1 MPVRRPLP
9 RVNRWIVLA
18 LVAATVLAYVPAL
31 RAPFVMDDEI
41 TIDAS
46 ASWSAPEQLPTA
58 GRPVV
63 LGTLAA
69 NHALNDA
76 LGVDQRRDPDGP
88 NKAIGYRLF
97 NVLLHLLTG
106 ALLFAVLRR
115 AMRESAIPAD
125 WRAVADP
132 LAGVACALWLLHP
145 IQSEVVNYIVQR
157 SEALASLAYL
167 AALYASQRAWDAGR
181 SSRGG
186 WYAAV
191 VAACVAGMLSKE
203 IIITAPLMVMLYDR
217 AFRLPSWGSL
227 LRPGDGRGWL
237 YAAMWI
243 ACLGTYATF
252 EAGARGATA
261 GFGANIGWLDYLYT
275 QCWAVAHYLRLI
287 VWPAGLSVD
296 YGFQPIRGLAGVPGA
311 ILLIA
316 LAAATIAA
324 WTRVSRFGWLAFL
337 GSWFFILLAPSS
349 SIVPIASEVAAE
361 RRVYLALAAVLVL
374 AVVGAEWARRRVMAR
389 LSPKAFAGAAAAVAV
404 ALAVTTAARS
414 HTYSSAESLWRGAA
428 QAMPGN
434 SRALGNLGW
443 ALIRQPVPKL
453 AAADSAFGRVMAI
466 DPTCNFGC
474 LQYATVLKNA
484 GRLDEAVPV
493 LERAMTAD
501 STNVVA
507 ERSLALTLMKMG
519 ESERAI
525 PHLEHI
531 VTKFPT
537 MDHLVMLGVAYLST
551 GRRDEAFAT
560 LRRTGELDGGS
571 AEMRRIS
578 DRIQQAARH
587 PEALPQL
594 RALAWELAGDQ
605 N

>member
-1 MPVRRPLP
+1 
-9 RVNRWIVLA
+9 VNRWIVLA
-18 LVAATVLAYVPAL
+18 LAAATILAYAPAL

-41 TIDAS
+41 TIDAA

-69 NHALNDA
+69 NYALNDA

-97 NVLLHLLTG
+97 NLMLHLLTG
-106 ALLFAVLRR
+106 ALLFGVVRR
-115 AMRESAIPAD
+115 AMRESTIPAD
-125 WRAVADP
+125 WRALADP
-132 LAGVACALWLLHP
+132 LAGVVCALWLLHP

-167 AALYASQRAWDAGR
+167 AALSASQRAWDAAK
-181 SSRGG
+181 SSRAG
-186 WYAAV
+186 WYAVA

-217 AFRLPSWGSL
+217 AFRLPSWRSL
-227 LRPGDGRGWL
+227 LRPGDGRGLL
-237 YAAMWI
+237 YAAMWVASI
-243 ACLGTYATF
+243 GTYALF

-261 GFGANIGWLDYLYT
+261 GFASNIGWLGYLYS

-287 VWPAGLSVD
+287 VWPVGLSVD
-296 YGFQPIRGLAGVPGA
+296 YGFQPIRGLSGLPGA
-311 ILLIA
+311 ILLTA
-316 LAAATIAA
+316 LAVGTIVA

-337 GSWFFILLAPSS
+337 GSWFFIVLAPSS
-349 SIVPIASEVAAE
+349 SIVPVASEVAAE
-361 RRVYLALAAVLVL
+361 RRVYLAIAAVLVL
-374 AVVGAEWARRRVMAR
+374 AVVGAEWARRRIMPRVSTR
-389 LSPKAFAGAAAAVAV
+389 SLAGVAAAVLV

-414 HTYSSAESLWRGAA
+414 NTYSSAEALWRGAT
-428 QAMPGN
+428 QAMPDN

-443 ALIRQPVPKL
+443 ALIRQPVPNL
-453 AAADSAFGRVMAI
+453 AAADSAFTRVMTL

-474 LQYATVLKNA
+474 LQYATVLRNA
-484 GRLDEAVPV
+484 GRLAEAVPV
-493 LERAMTAD
+493 FERAMTVD

-507 ERSLALTLMKMG
+507 ERSLAFTLMKMG
-519 ESERAI
+519 ESARAI

-531 VTKFPT
+531 VAKYPT
-537 MDHLVMLGVAYLST
+537 MDHLVMLGVAYLSV
-551 GRRDEAFAT
+551 GRRDDAFAT
-560 LRRTGELDGGS
+560 LRRTEELDNGS

-578 DRIQQAARH
+578 ERIQQAARH

-605 N
+605 S